1 MDRVISVFASA
12 AALVGAGM
20 VVVAQGVLD
29 PTADNMERFIGG
41 TFILVAGTVG
51 FRWAYQLLKAVRED
65 NTELRTQLTS
75 MTTKYE
81 KQLTSM
87 TTKYEKERDLR
98 MSLEESGLA
107 DRRHR
112 EPPEGTPSGF

>member
-1 MDRVISVFASA
+1 MDRVISIFAAA
-12 AALVGAGM
+12 AALFTAGA

-29 PTADNMERFIGG
+29 PTADTIERIIGG

-65 NTELRTQLTS
+65 NTELRTQLTG
-75 MTTKYE
+75 MTLKYE
-81 KQLTSM
+81 Q
-87 TTKYEKERDLR
+87 ERDLR

-112 EPPEGTPSGF
+112 EPPEGTPDGF

>member
-1 MDRVISVFASA
+1 MDRVISPFAAA
-12 AALVGAGM
+12 AALFAAGF
-20 VVVAQGVLD
+20 VVVVQGVLD
-29 PTADNMERFIGG
+29 PTADTIERIIGG

-81 KQLTSM
+81 K
-87 TTKYEKERDLR
+87 ERDLR

-112 EPPEGTPSGF
+112 EPPEGTPDGF